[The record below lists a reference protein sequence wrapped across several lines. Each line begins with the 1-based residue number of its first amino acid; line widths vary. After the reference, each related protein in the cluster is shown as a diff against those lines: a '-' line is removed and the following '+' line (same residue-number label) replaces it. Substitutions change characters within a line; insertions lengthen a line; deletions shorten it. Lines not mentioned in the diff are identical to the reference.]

1 MKNFQLA
8 SILRINTGIFFSII
22 LFSCGSFQPTS
33 YYAEDGIYGSDQQ
46 KVVVQK
52 NETPKSSGYS
62 QYFDEKS
69 KEYMWDDT
77 NEDIYFTDTGS
88 YSSANSP
95 NNASNSSQGQW
106 GSSPQRTNIYL
117 VGSPIDYSLG
127 YLGYDPYFFN
137 NGFRFGF
144 YGGGFY
150 GRFNNFYNPY
160 RWGYFNPL
168 YPSYGFGFYNPYYYG
183 RFYPHDRFYNNR
195 YNRYANR
202 YQPKRRSY
210 SNSRRGGNSAR
221 RSSAPIRTSSVS
233 SRKGGT
239 LRSTNQSSIRVPS
252 LTRNGVNV
260 RRNRAEN
267 LRNYSRRYITT
278 TNGNSIKQA
287 VKNPRARRNSSDP
300 NYYKPK
306 AYSKS
311 NNYNSN
317 RSSNSNSNNN
327 YNSSRRSTIDTA
339 SSPSRSSYSSR
350 SSGSRSSGSRSSS
363 SRSSSSRRN

>member
-1 MKNFQLA
+1 MKKKSLT
-8 SILRINTGIFFSII
+8 SIIRINIGSFFSVI

-33 YYAEDGIYGSDQQ
+33 YFAEDGIYGNDQQ
-46 KVVVQK
+46 KVVAPK
-52 NETPKSSGYS
+52 NETPKSSGYT

-69 KEYMWDDT
+69 KEYVWDDT
-77 NEDIYFTDTGS
+77 SEDYYFKDS
-88 YSSANSP
+88 ENYSSANSP
-95 NNASNSSQGQW
+95 NNGSNSSQGQW
-106 GSSPQRTNIYL
+106 GSSPQRTNIYI
-117 VGSPIDYSLG
+117 VGSPIDYNFG
-127 YLGYDPYFFN
+127 YLGYDPYLFN
-137 NGFRFGF
+137 NGFGF
-144 YGGGFY
+144 NGGGFY

-160 RWGYFNPL
+160 RWGYFNAF
-168 YPSYGFGFYNPYYYG
+168 YPSFGFGFYNPYYYE
-183 RFYPHDRFYNNR
+183 RFYPYDRFYNNS

-239 LRSTNQSSIRVPS
+239 LRSINQSSIRVPS

-260 RRNRAEN
+260 RRNSREN

-278 TNGNSIKQA
+278 PNDNPIKQSLRTI
-287 VKNPRARRNSSDP
+287 KERRNSSEP
-300 NYYKPK
+300 NHYKPK

-327 YNSSRRSTIDTA
+327 YNSSRRSTIDRA

-350 SSGSRSSGSRSSS
+350 SSGSRSSS